1 MFVLKS
7 AIKRVFGWPPSL
19 GFDSQMCRRI
29 LLDFKRFS
37 VRHTLLF
44 VIYLEINEPCRTDY
58 ICQPD

>member
-1 MFVLKS
+1 MLLFKS

-37 VRHTLLF
+37 VRRTLLF
-44 VIYLEINEPCRTDY
+44 GIHLEINEPRRTNY
-58 ICQPD
+58 IC